1 MLGVDKITHIIHARV
16 RAAGVDV
23 GGSGESGKRVYRR
36 ADLIRLKMTDPDRY
50 EALSGEIMQAYQDG
64 RVR

>member
-1 MLGVDKITHIIHARV
+1 
-16 RAAGVDV
+16 
-23 GGSGESGKRVYRR
+23 
-36 ADLIRLKMTDPDRY
+36 MTDPDRY